1 MKIKSENLTV
11 TPVLLCQLELED
23 YSLDGEWSVYDE
35 LNKLEMGN
43 WYDDDAEELYFGAE
57 SMTLLSYDTL
67 EFTVL
72 NEEVLMT
79 VLEKL
84 EAYLGGTNV

>member
-1 MKIKSENLTV
+1 MKIKRENLTV

-23 YSLDGEWSVYDE
+23 YSLDGEWSIYDE
-35 LNKLEMGN
+35 LNKLEMRD
-43 WYDDDAEELYFGAE
+43 WYDNDTEESYFGAE
-57 SMTLLSYDTL
+57 SMCLMSIDTL

-72 NEEVLMT
+72 NQEVLMT

-84 EAYLGGTNV
+84 EAYLGGTHD